1 MPKTIYLLLSCQIS
15 DDIFYCAMFIR
26 KKEVVCKKT
35 GKKYSYCKLVESVQT
50 KKGSR
55 QRLIMHI
62 GKLELSK
69 SQIKTLGKI
78 LELRISGRTETVIF
92 PELSQLVD
100 DLMERYNAK
109 IEIKKQQSE
118 EEKVANYQTVD
129 LNTLSTKN
137 HRSYGQE
144 FVIISFWERLGID
157 KILKDLGFSNKE
169 TCLAKAIIAGRL
181 ISPGSELHTYN
192 WFQKRSSLKELMKYN
207 LSDVGKDA
215 FYEIG
220 DLLYLHKEK
229 IERQLRKN
237 TQKEYSLKDSIYLY
251 DLTNTYFEGAKL
263 KSKLAK
269 HGKSK
274 EKRYDCPLVTLA
286 LVVDQNGFPVYS
298 EIYEGSQSESDTL
311 EETLKK
317 IFSKS
322 QSAVVKPK
330 KCSIIMDRG
339 IATKDNIAY
348 LRKEKYSYF
357 VVERKNTV
365 KNYKQEF
372 TEREGFTEYK
382 TSNLD
387 KVFLKKIEEEK
398 CTKLL
403 VFSTG
408 KDRKEKAIIG
418 NKEARFITD
427 ANRLISSNAK
437 GNIVLVDKINIRIG
451 RLKERYGAVSGS
463 HKFVIELDKAKP
475 KRVTS
480 ISLKSTNKAPIKKEF
495 SGCYVIE
502 TDRKGYSEK
511 EIWDIYMQLS
521 NVEAAFRSMKSELG
535 TRPIYH
541 QLDKRV
547 KAHLF
552 ITVFA
557 YSILHSIEYEL
568 GEKGMNKSWKT
579 INETLSTH
587 QRSTVIL
594 KGKNGIQH
602 TIRISGDPE
611 KCHSNIYEK
620 LKLKFKPYY
629 KYAEQKLT
637 L

>member
-1 MPKTIYLLLSCQIS
+1 M
-15 DDIFYCAMFIR
+15 
-26 KKEVVCKKT
+26 
-35 GKKYSYCKLVESVQT
+35 
-50 KKGSR
+50 
-55 QRLIMHI
+55 
-62 GKLELSK
+62 
-69 SQIKTLGKI
+69 
-78 LELRISGRTETVIF
+78 
-92 PELSQLVD
+92 
-100 DLMERYNAK
+100 AK
-109 IEIKKQQSE
+109 
-118 EEKVANYQTVD
+118 V
-129 LNTLSTKN
+129 
-137 HRSYGQE
+137 
-144 FVIISFWERLGID
+144 
-157 KILKDLGFSNKE
+157 
-169 TCLAKAIIAGRL
+169 IIAGRI
-181 ISPGSELHTYN
+181 ISPGSELHTFN
-192 WFQKRSSLKELMKYN
+192 WFQKRSSLKELLKYD

-220 DLLYLHKEK
+220 DLLYLHKEE

-237 TQKEYSLKDSIYLY
+237 TQKEYSLKDGIYLY

-263 KSKLAK
+263 KSNPAK
-269 HGKSK
+269 YGKSK

-298 EIYEGSQSESDTL
+298 EIYEGSQSEPATL

-322 QSAVVKPK
+322 QSSAVKPER
-330 KCSIIMDRG
+330 CSIIMDRG
-339 IATKDNIAY
+339 IATTENIAY
-348 LRKEKYSYF
+348 LKKHKYSYF
-357 VVERKNTV
+357 VVERKNVV
-365 KNYKQEF
+365 KDYKQEF

-382 TSNLD
+382 TSDSD
-387 KVFLKKIEEEK
+387 KVFLKKIEEEN

-418 NKEARFITD
+418 NKEARFIAD
-427 ANRLISSNAK
+427 ANRLIDSNSK
-437 GNIVLVDKINIRIG
+437 GNIVLIDKINIRIG

-463 HKFVIELDKAKP
+463 QKFVTESDKAKP
-475 KRVTS
+475 ERVIS
-480 ISLKSTNKAPIKKEF
+480 ISLKPTNKEPIKKEF

-541 QLDKRV
+541 QLDKRI
-547 KAHLF
+547 KSHLF

-568 GEKGMNKSWKT
+568 GRQGINKSWKT

-602 TIRISGDPE
+602 TVRISGDPE
-611 KCHSNIYEK
+611 KCHNEIYEN
-620 LKLKFKPYY
+620 LKLEFKPYR
-629 KYAEQKLT
+629 KHSEQRLR